1 MPEFRLLICTTH
13 EFLSLRFGT
22 SFSTFLIFIL
32 STKNGSS
39 LRFLCSSLG
48 HSLSASKICSFFSFL
63 ISLSFFSG
71 ERASTFSDANPF
83 LGGFFDYCLSV
94 KVICTQLLETSALFM
109 RILLVFHMLI
119 ISLGKTFNCL
129 MSLSS

>member
-63 ISLSFFSG
+63 ISLSFFLG

-83 LGGFFDYCLSV
+83 LGSF
-94 KVICTQLLETSALFM
+94 
-109 RILLVFHMLI
+109 LI
-119 ISLGKTFNCL
+119 IVCL
-129 MSLSS
+129 QRLFAPNYWRHLLFSSGFYWSFICLLLALAKRITAFV